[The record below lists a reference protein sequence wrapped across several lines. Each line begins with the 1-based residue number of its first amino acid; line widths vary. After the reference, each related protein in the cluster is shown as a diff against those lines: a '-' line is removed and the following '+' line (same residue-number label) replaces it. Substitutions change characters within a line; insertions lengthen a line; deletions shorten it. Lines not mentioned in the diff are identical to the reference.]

1 MKVSSILDDAL
12 ILCAM
17 SIKSQYSGLMVICF
31 SFLLFYGLAFRG
43 SNSLDDLKN
52 EKLRTS

>member
-31 SFLLFYGLAFRG
+31 GFLLFYGLAFRVLIVWTI
-43 SNSLDDLKN
+43 SKMRN
-52 EKLRTS
+52 